1 MPRTRPAE
9 RLDHLADAAATV
21 FAHKGYRALMAD
33 VAAEMGVSQG
43 LLYTYVESKEA
54 LFHLVVEH
62 LAGVRSADP
71 DLPLA
76 TPLPGETARLV
87 RKALRQGM
95 GMPTLVAALERAR
108 PLDVRAEVAAIV
120 RELYRVINTARR
132 LLWVVRR

>member
-1 MPRTRPAE
+1 
-9 RLDHLADAAATV
+9 
-21 FAHKGYRALMAD
+21 KGYRALMAD

-108 PLDVRAEVAAIV
+108 PPADIRAEVAAIV
-120 RELYRVINTARR
+120 GALYRAINHSHH
-132 LLWVVRR
+132 LL